1 MDISLTWER
10 RSEMIHEALWFLST
24 GFLEGQGNTSRL
36 LLMFSGY
43 QNKYLSPWS
52 SRWVHQKKF
61 MDSISREYGGVPLKL
76 PFAPF

>member
-36 LLMFSGY
+36 LLI
-43 QNKYLSPWS
+43 LSMVVSVGSPKEIHGFNFKGIWRGS
-52 SRWVHQKKF
+52 S
-61 MDSISREYGGVPLKL
+61 
-76 PFAPF
+76 